1 MNVFSK
7 NIVELLKKNVLR
19 VFFLTT
25 FEHRY
30 GIKKAIYGK

>member
-1 MNVFSK
+1 MNFFSK
-7 NIVELLKKNVLR
+7 NIVKKKKKNVGR